1 MSRRQFTTATFSV
14 KMRLPAGAKVEAARA
29 FLVAAIARYK
39 GEMMDTYPGLPMSSL
54 EIHEVIITLAKRET
68 QYLEPK
74 GK

>member
-14 KMRLPAGAKVEAARA
+14 KMRLPAGAKVEAARD
-29 FLVAAIARYK
+29 FLKDAIAVRK
-39 GEMMDTYPGLPMSSL
+39 NTLAEHEPALPMASL
-54 EIHEVIITLAKRET
+54 EIHEVIITLTKRET